1 MAANVSSAPASWDVG
16 HGRGP
21 DSTEI
26 HRFAGFLERALIES
40 EPLTDSR
47 TGSPNNRRYDDE
59 TDRSR
64 ITRDDPNARTTHDD
78 RKVREAEH
86 AREAE
91 ENGRSEDSQKTQKNQ
106 KVDRSDETDT
116 HGEGRA
122 SAAKREAEDATE
134 AAAREKT
141 SKSDTTDAERVAS
154 ELGEQA
160 GKATKITKKDSRDG
174 GAVTGAEAKKSSSDD
189 DEISRVGA
197 AGAQKQLDLQEPRGS
212 QPNVKHGDGEADNRH
227 AAVDVDAG
235 KKERTGDDETE
246 RTDAANGKKSDQAA
260 SARGAHALGSDHAA
274 RSDSGDPAEKR
285 EDQEDRGKKRG
296 DEKSERVGSRD
307 RDGEPRVKVID
318 TRRAE
323 RLDPA
328 ASGEASGSA
337 DENRTSSEAPGIEIR
352 NQGGNEPVNA
362 RNPVRYAE
370 ASAELAR
377 SLRESANA
385 EIVREARIILRTENS
400 GEIRLV
406 LRPEELGNVRIR
418 LQMQDNHIAG
428 RILVENS
435 SIREIFAQN
444 MDDLA
449 RAFAEAGIELGSME
463 VSVGD
468 GERSDA
474 DDRPRSDGPQR
485 VAGEFERNTH
495 AVVYYGFEDTR
506 VNVFA

>member
-1 MAANVSSAPASWDVG
+1 MTTALVAANVSSAPASWDVG
-16 HGRGP
+16 RARGP

-26 HRFAGFLERALIES
+26 HRFAGFLERALIDV
-40 EPLTDSR
+40 EPSPDRR
-47 TGSPNNRRYDDE
+47 TGSSDHIHNG
-59 TDRSR
+59 
-64 ITRDDPNARTTHDD
+64 
-78 RKVREAEH
+78 READEKIRKDAEFG
-86 AREAE
+86 ARE
-91 ENGRSEDSQKTQKNQ
+91 NQ
-106 KVDRSDETDT
+106 KSDRSDETDT
-116 HGEGRA
+116 RA
-122 SAAKREAEDATE
+122 AERKT
-134 AAAREKT
+134 AAARKAEAAGDSDARHAAERKT
-141 SKSDTTDAERVAS
+141 TGNEPSDRRNPNGEDVANKLGNKTGMATKEAKAIQHASVGGNAVADAEV
-154 ELGEQA
+154 
-160 GKATKITKKDSRDG
+160 
-174 GAVTGAEAKKSSSDD
+174 KKSIADDD
-189 DEISRVGA
+189 DESSR
-197 AGAQKQLDLQEPRGS
+197 AGVAGVQEQLEPKEARNARIEEKLG
-212 QPNVKHGDGEADNRH
+212 GGEAESRH
-227 AAVDVDAG
+227 AATNIDAG
-235 KKERTGDDETE
+235 QKERPVGDESD
-246 RTDAANGKKSDQAA
+246 RSDAKNGQTSDQGRTGGDQAIDRA
-260 SARGAHALGSDHAA
+260 DTVRSERGDLADKADDG
-274 RSDSGDPAEKR
+274 GDR
-285 EDQEDRGKKRG
+285 EDPEDRGKKRG
-296 DEKSERVGSRD
+296 VEKSERVGSRD

-323 RLDPA
+323 RLDPV
-328 ASGEASGSA
+328 ASREASGSA